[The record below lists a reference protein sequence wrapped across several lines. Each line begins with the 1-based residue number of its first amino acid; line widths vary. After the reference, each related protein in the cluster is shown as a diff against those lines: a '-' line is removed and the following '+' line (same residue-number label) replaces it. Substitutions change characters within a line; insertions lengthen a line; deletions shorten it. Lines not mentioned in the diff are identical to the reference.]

1 MNVSWSDDEE
11 FQLTEIWRSIARDN
25 PQAAGQLSRMIDD
38 AVESIALFHHMG
50 KQGRSPG
57 TREFIVHQ
65 NYCIVYK
72 IHQEMVFVVSVMH
85 ASRRWPLVES

>member
-1 MNVSWSDDEE
+1 MNVSWSDDAE

-50 KQGRSPG
+50 KPIAQRMDGSWAYPARKHSSKRWTPCL
-57 TREFIVHQ
+57 TR
-65 NYCIVYK
+65 
-72 IHQEMVFVVSVMH
+72 
-85 ASRRWPLVES
+85 W